1 MLPDVR
7 SVVSGRSRGGIM
19 NIDLDQSTLRRI
31 AHSGRVLVSIGAVL
45 LFLAASVVQAQE
57 RAHQITWAHASP
69 SDVRNFVVLI
79 SPEEGNSSLAREVEV
94 GKPTGTDVGA
104 SSIYTALVSFGS
116 NEFLAVAA
124 VGHGGQMSLPSGW
137 RAMPPTRP
145 GQPNL
150 IGQ

>member
-1 MLPDVR
+1 
-7 SVVSGRSRGGIM
+7 M
-19 NIDLDQSTLRRI
+19 NIDLGQSTSRRI
-31 AHSGRVLVSIGAVL
+31 AHSGRILVSICAVL

-57 RAHQITWAHASP
+57 RAHQITWSHASP

-79 SPEEGNSSLAREVEV
+79 SPEEGNASLAREVDV

-104 SSIYTALVSFGS
+104 SSLYTALVGFSP

-124 VGHGGQMSLPSGW
+124 VGHDEQMSLPSGW
-137 RAMPPTRP
+137 GAMPPTRP

>member
-1 MLPDVR
+1 
-7 SVVSGRSRGGIM
+7 M
-19 NIDLDQSTLRRI
+19 NIDLGQSTSRRI
-31 AHSGRVLVSIGAVL
+31 AHSGRVLVSICAVL

-57 RAHQITWAHASP
+57 RAHQITWSHAFP

-79 SPEEGNSSLAREVEV
+79 SPEEGNASLAREVDV

-104 SSIYTALVSFGS
+104 SSLYTALVGFSP

-124 VGHGGQMSLPSGW
+124 VGHDEQMSLPSGW
-137 RAMPPTRP
+137 GAMPPTRP

>member
-1 MLPDVR
+1 
-7 SVVSGRSRGGIM
+7 M
-19 NIDLDQSTLRRI
+19 NIDLGQSTSRRI
-31 AHSGRVLVSIGAVL
+31 AHPGRVLVSICAVL

-57 RAHQITWAHASP
+57 RAHQITWSHAFP

-79 SPEEGNSSLAREVEV
+79 SPEEGNASLAREVDV

-104 SSIYTALVSFGS
+104 SSLYTALVGFSP

-124 VGHGGQMSLPSGW
+124 VGHDEQMSLPSGW
-137 RAMPPTRP
+137 GAMPPTRP

-150 IGQ
+150 IEK